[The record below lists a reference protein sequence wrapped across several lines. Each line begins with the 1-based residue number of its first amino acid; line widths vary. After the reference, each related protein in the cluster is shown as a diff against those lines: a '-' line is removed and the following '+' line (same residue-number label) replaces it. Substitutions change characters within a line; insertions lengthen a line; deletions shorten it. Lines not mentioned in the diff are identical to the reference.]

1 MIGLEEQHLN
11 NLFEVTPE
19 MLTGCGQCVQQEEK
33 QHLDK
38 IHSDVRQRNLVD
50 EQEEP
55 LHVLQGYTN
64 ALQQHL
70 CHSISGDE
78 QGTHVQEAALI

>member
-19 MLTGCGQCVQQEEK
+19 MLTGCGQCVRQEEK
-33 QHLDK
+33 QNLDK

-50 EQEEP
+50 EQE
-55 LHVLQGYTN
+55 
-64 ALQQHL
+64 
-70 CHSISGDE
+70 
-78 QGTHVQEAALI
+78 

>member
-1 MIGLEEQHLN
+1 MIGLQEQHLS

-19 MLTGCGQCVQQEEK
+19 MLTGCGQCVRQEQK
-33 QHLDK
+33 QNLDK
-38 IHSDVRQRNLVD
+38 IHNEVRQRNFHLVD
-50 EQEEP
+50 EQDEP

-70 CHSISGDE
+70 CHSI
-78 QGTHVQEAALI
+78 